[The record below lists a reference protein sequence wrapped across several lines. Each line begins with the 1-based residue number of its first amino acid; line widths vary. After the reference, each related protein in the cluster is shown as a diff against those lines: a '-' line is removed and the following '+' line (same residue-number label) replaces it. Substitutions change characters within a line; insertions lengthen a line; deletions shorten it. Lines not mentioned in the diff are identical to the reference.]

1 MNLFRPIHHARS
13 AQEAAHQIEALI
25 LEGVLKGGDRLP
37 AERELAIEMDVSRPI
52 LREAIKG
59 LEAAGLLESRHG
71 GGTFVAD
78 VIGTVFAPPVAQLL
92 SSHARAT
99 RDFLEYRREVEG
111 VTARLAA
118 DRATAD
124 DLALLGE
131 AMARMEAA
139 NAAGDAPSEAR
150 ADIEFHALIG
160 EMAHNLV
167 LLHTLRS
174 CYRLLADGVFRNRD
188 RLYSLPDGR
197 TRLLEQHRAIYEAIV
212 AGNGAAAETAARSHI
227 EYIIAAT
234 QDLERRT
241 DRERIAGLR
250 LAMREDKEARTP
262 MRKRKSQA

>member
-1 MNLFRPIHHARS
+1 MNLFRPIQHARS

-25 LEGVLKGGDRLP
+25 LEGVLRGGDRLP
-37 AERELAIEMDVSRPI
+37 AERELAIEMEVSRPI

-71 GGTFVAD
+71 EGTFVAD
-78 VIGTVFAPPVAQLL
+78 VIGTVFSPPVAQLL

-99 RDFLEYRREVEG
+99 RDYLEYRREVEG

-118 DRATAD
+118 ERATAD
-124 DLALLGE
+124 DRALLGE
-131 AMARMEAA
+131 AMDRMESA
-139 NAAGDAPSEAR
+139 NASGDAASEAR

-174 CYRLLADGVFRNRD
+174 CYRLLEDGVFRNRD

-197 TRLLEQHRAIYEAIV
+197 TRLLEQHRAIFEAIM
-212 AGNGAAAETAARSHI
+212 AGDARAAEAAARSHI
-227 EYIIAAT
+227 DYIIEAT

-250 LAMREDKEARTP
+250 LAMREEKGTKMP
-262 MRKRKSQA
+262 MRKRKSQT